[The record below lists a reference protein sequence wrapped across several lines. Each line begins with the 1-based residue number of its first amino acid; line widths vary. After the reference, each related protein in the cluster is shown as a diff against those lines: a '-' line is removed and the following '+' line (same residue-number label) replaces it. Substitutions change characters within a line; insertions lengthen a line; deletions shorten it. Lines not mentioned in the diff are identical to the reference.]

1 MCVAR
6 IMLVSVEQ
14 KQTDS
19 ALQKSRYVQYCEFAW
34 LQRQHWEQGETYD
47 EADKGCRVA
56 STEDKQA
63 VPSAHYSTR
72 RLSAWPCSYVS
83 IALNA
88 DESGKCSEG
97 MQLKDFACDDNGRAG
112 ASVDRPALVDS
123 KMMYMK
129 HIYSRANHPSSS
141 SLRVGAGN
149 GAPGPSCVGSRT

>member
-6 IMLVSVEQ
+6 IMLVSVKP

-34 LQRQHWEQGETYD
+34 LQRQHREQGETYD
-47 EADKGCRVA
+47 KADKGCRVA

-72 RLSAWPCSYVS
+72 RLSAWHCSYVS

-88 DESGKCSEG
+88 DDSGKCSEG

-112 ASVDRPALVDS
+112 ASVDRQRLWEQDDVYEAYLLTCKPPLLLL
-123 KMMYMK
+123 
-129 HIYSRANHPSSS
+129 SSS
-141 SLRVGAGN
+141 GSRQWGAG
-149 GAPGPSCVGSRT
+149 PLLCR